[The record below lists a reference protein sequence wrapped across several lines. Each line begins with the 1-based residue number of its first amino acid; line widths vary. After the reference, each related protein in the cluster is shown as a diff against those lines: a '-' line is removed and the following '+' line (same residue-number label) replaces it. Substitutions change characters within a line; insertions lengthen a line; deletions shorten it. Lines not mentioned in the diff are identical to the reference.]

1 MEALGKHAPFLL
13 LICLPVA
20 AGWFMLEMACLQL
33 VLSILCFCEESD
45 LQIVELCHS
54 PVRFSC
60 HQGLFRFPEV
70 GGRRGGLESLTSS
83 YVTEKRHFLCE
94 LPRPLPPIRLSVYP
108 PVRAQQYLV
117 YVALRSLYWPS
128 VTHLKGGNCG
138 ACVDCCTRESCIHG
152 PE

>member
-83 YVTEKRHFLCE
+83 YVTRHRE
-94 LPRPLPPIRLSVYP
+94 ETLPL
-108 PVRAQQYLV
+108 RAAEAAATY
-117 YVALRSLYWPS
+117 PS
-128 VTHLKGGNCG
+128 VCLSTCQGPTIPCL
-138 ACVDCCTRESCIHG
+138 CCSPLALLAVCDS
-152 PE
+152 P